1 MASISQLLKSP
12 DPLSLEALEFLI
24 SYREEDSRV
33 DYKETFHPEVD
44 KDWLELTKDIMAF
57 ANTEGGYLVFGVRD
71 GTFEVVGLE
80 LPVITALTNT
90 NMVLQKLNRHIEPE
104 LGLLRSK
111 PAEISG
117 KPVVVHFIPPSY
129 GLTHTI
135 SKDGKFKFPS
145 GDEKTILHKGTL
157 YVRRS
162 AGNHLV
168 DSHDL
173 DDIHNRRLE
182 QFRES
187 LLSKIARVIDAPPES
202 EIFIVTESSAGSR
215 EFILS
220 DSTNAAPVKGI
231 SFTTPPTTPEETI
244 SSWIALSATH
254 FRAIPEHLMLWE
266 WYENRQNLKLSP
278 LQRLGIARFC
288 LLKGVP
294 VFYWLQDA
302 PADEIKGVLLE
313 TLSHQIQLTQVDYI
327 LSVGSFLGKTFH
339 TMLRSKLK
347 RFEGRLGA
355 NGKSYPPSGP
365 RSLIGPRLVEAEKKL
380 FKGSEKAFKVNLE
393 SELSKVVANILKT
406 EDDIVGVMEQL
417 KAQAFDC
424 FLYAQDQYNARGV
437 IESVGDEP
445 EPSSQGNVLE

>member
-1 MASISQLLKSP
+1 MASISHLLKSP
-12 DPLSLEALEFLI
+12 DPLSQEALEFLI

-33 DYKETFHPEVD
+33 DYKQTFHPALD

-57 ANTEGGYLVFGVRD
+57 ANTEGGYLVFGVTD

-80 LPVITALTNT
+80 SPVITALTNT
-90 NMVLQKLNRHIEPE
+90 NMVLQKVNPYIEPE

-111 PAEISG
+111 CIEVSG
-117 KPVVVHFIPPSY
+117 KSVVVHFVPPSV
-129 GLTHTI
+129 GRTHMI
-135 SKDGKFKFPS
+135 SKDGKFRYPS
-145 GDEKTILHKGTL
+145 GDEKTIFQKGTL

-173 DDIHNRRLE
+173 DDIYDRRLE
-182 QFRES
+182 HFRES
-187 LLSKIARVIDAPPES
+187 LLSRIARVIDAPPES
-202 EIFIVTESSAGSR
+202 EIFIASESSPGSR

-220 DSTNAAPVKGI
+220 DSTSAIPVKGM

-244 SSWIALSATH
+244 SSSIALYATD

-266 WYENRQNLKLSP
+266 WYENRQELKLSHA
-278 LQRLGIARFC
+278 QRLGIARFC

-294 VFYWLQDA
+294 VFYWLQNA
-302 PADEIKGVLLE
+302 PADEIKGELLE
-313 TLSHQIQLTQVDYI
+313 ILSHQIQLPQADYI

-355 NGKSYPPSGP
+355 CGKSYPALGP
-365 RSLIGPRLVEAEKKL
+365 RSLIGSRFVEAEKKL
-380 FKGSEKAFKVNLE
+380 FKGSDKAFKVNLE
-393 SELSKVVANILKT
+393 SELSKVLASILKT
-406 EDDIVGVMEQL
+406 EESIIDVMKQL

-424 FLYAQDQYNARGV
+424 YLYAQDDHYQTRSV
-437 IESVGDEP
+437 IESIAEGAP
-445 EPSSQGNVLE
+445 QAKALE